1 MYKSPKS
8 AFEFGPREC
17 MALLMWK
24 SANLDKTQKCKR
36 DNVWRWRSSNCFFL
50 LMHIWKAW
58 GILFLSQQNKC
69 QMACFNWSIRSPTV
83 VLSRHFHFP
92 NTLSMNIWMANIQ
105 KLHRQLK
112 VAYACTQFSVL
123 LGFQYLCT
131 QHLLHKSMIENIF
144 QSASYYICF
153 FQCWNNGQAMY
164 HIRKVASLLPRLPDG
179 SR

>member
-1 MYKSPKS
+1 MLALVVYKEILLCCPDHYIVELCRYTALSTSFPGIQLFYQMYKSPKS

-105 KLHRQLK
+105 KLPRQFK
-112 VAYACTQFSVL
+112 VAYAHS
-123 LGFQYLCT
+123 LG
-131 QHLLHKSMIENIF
+131 
-144 QSASYYICF
+144 YY
-153 FQCWNNGQAMY
+153 
-164 HIRKVASLLPRLPDG
+164 
-179 SR
+179 